1 MARVEAVHTP
11 ASPSQIGREF
21 VRLIPDATRQ
31 VVRMFLGHWAFETG
45 WGGSMMC
52 NNVGNS
58 KSAGTSG
65 DWCFF
70 SCGESVTRA
79 SAVKAM
85 ASSPL
90 VTLAD
95 PDTDDGKSSPVE
107 VHVEPDH
114 PWSRFAAY
122 PSLAAGVAAYV
133 AMMRRDFPRSWDALL
148 SGDVEHFVSILKSEK
163 YFTAPESV
171 YRERYDGVLR
181 SVDSRASELLSS
193 LPEGGEVVPLA
204 VGEAGPSPSS
214 SSSSSSEEE
223 PSSTPAAAGKASYVM
238 RLRHKVVLLVMPVLA
253 VLGFAIARDTPA
265 AKRRKLVS
273 LIRGE
278 MESPDPPKYW
288 DSVLAD
294 SDPAPAHWCGALI
307 LWALRAL
314 GLTDAHWVRGKGF
327 IYPVGLPP
335 ITAAEVKIG
344 DVAYFAKNQ
353 HQAMVSAV
361 LGNGRYSVLNGNAA
375 GGAIT
380 ETETTSEKVTAFYSI
395 GKLVGDG

>member
-1 MARVEAVHTP
+1 
-11 ASPSQIGREF
+11 
-21 VRLIPDATRQ
+21 
-31 VVRMFLGHWAFETG
+31 MFLAHWAFETG
-45 WGGSMMC
+45 WGGSMM
-52 NNVGNS
+52 NHNVANGKSSGKSGNW
-58 KSAGTSG
+58 T
-65 DWCFF
+65 FYR
-70 SCGESVTRA
+70 CGENVSRA
-79 SAVKAM
+79 SANREM
-85 ASSPL
+85 AASPL
-90 VTLAD
+90 VTLAH
-95 PDTDDGKSSPVE
+95 PETDDGVSSPVE
-107 VHVEPDH
+107 VVVMPDH
-114 PWSRFAAY
+114 PWCRFSAY

-133 AMMRRDFPRSWDALL
+133 AMMRRDFPNSWAALL
-148 SGDVEHFVSILKSEK
+148 SGDVDHFVEVLKSEGF
-163 YFTAPESV
+163 FTAAVSV

-181 SVDSRASELLSS
+181 SVDSRAASLLAS
-193 LPEGGEVVPLA
+193 LPEGGEAAPLA
-204 VGEAGPSPSS
+204 EAAEEPRSS
-214 SSSSSSEEE
+214 SSSSSSEAE
-223 PSSTPAAAGKASYVM
+223 PPSPSPVAKASYVM
-238 RLRHKVVLLVMPVLA
+238 RLRHKVALIAMPVLA
-253 VLGFAIARDTPA
+253 VLGFAIARDTPD